1 MIKSDAKA
9 DIASRWS
16 SPEGEISYQEDSE
29 NEEQLAHCKLP
40 LYVLVQICH
49 LFGFFLHGKSRKQMY
64 STRMALEQSEVQRT
78 TGGLLVK
85 GYV

>member
-1 MIKSDAKA
+1 MIKSDANA

-49 LFGFFLHGKSRKQMY
+49 LFGFFLHESHGNRCIRQEWRLNS
-64 STRMALEQSEVQRT
+64 QRY
-78 TGGLLVK
+78 K
-85 GYV
+85 GRQVDY